1 MRALTLL
8 ILSSVFVACSQSDWE
23 RQQMSSDSPVS
34 YVAKNDDG
42 EGFAVR
48 EGLFVASTDKLASI
62 LDSGTSY
69 PFELYLSGDGYV
81 TIYKGKTPEWYNPHG
96 ILLIPDIE
104 TVFSGH
110 PKLQDDFVT
119 SEKIVVVIM
128 NDISGESVYKLECET
143 KGAESVFK

>member
-1 MRALTLL
+1 
-8 ILSSVFVACSQSDWE
+8 
-23 RQQMSSDSPVS
+23 MSSDSPVS

-96 ILLIPDIE
+96 ILLVSDLD
-104 TVFSGH
+104 
-110 PKLQDDFVT
+110 KLFTANPELEDDFLT
-119 SEKIVVVIM
+119 SEKMVVVIM
-128 NDISGESVYKLECET
+128 DDTSGEGFFKLECET
-143 KGAESVFK
+143 KGAELIFK